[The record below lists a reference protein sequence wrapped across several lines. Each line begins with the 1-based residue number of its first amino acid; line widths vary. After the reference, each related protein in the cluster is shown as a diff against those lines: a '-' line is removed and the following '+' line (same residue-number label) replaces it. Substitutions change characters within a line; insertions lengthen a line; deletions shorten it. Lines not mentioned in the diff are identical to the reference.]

1 MQLQATP
8 SHSPMK
14 CSLASEECINL
25 QMKTE
30 VKSSVLSDAQK
41 MEDTNSSPIQGTYS
55 TPCWDA
61 NLVVL
66 SLSINNHLHYEVDK
80 RAVLNFLMPFA

>member
-8 SHSPMK
+8 FHLPMK
-14 CSLASEECINL
+14 CLLASECVNL

-30 VKSSVLSDAQK
+30 AKNSVLSDVQD

-55 TPCWDA
+55 SACCCDA
-61 NLVVL
+61 KLVVL
-66 SLSINNHLHYEVDK
+66 SININNHLHYEVDK
-80 RAVLNFLMPFA
+80 RAVLNFLMLFA